1 MFTAIA
7 RISEHDL
14 CSYADTFKDR
24 LVNISMEDAT
34 FELQYIHRILAHA
47 NRLMENIDDNP
58 LTHIIKRQ
66 LLKVISL
73 LIRATNTKL
82 DNLIDSIYTSLT
94 GSSLNATSEMKLIN
108 NSHLSEYT
116 IALRQSCLPR
126 TILTQ
131 IGGIPASCGLHAVMH
146 ALQSM
151 GFASNF
157 IDFTNLSHQ
166 RAFAHGFN
174 KLNDGKICTVMSEI
188 NDVLRSFADMIGLF
202 IPPAKLYSCIGT
214 KGTNDYNICD
224 ILKPSIK
231 INAALKGSISSYTST
246 MNRTT
251 EMSLK
256 ESVIYDIDKLHPE
269 WVLFDI
275 GMWCCIASGLN
286 IDITIGSVQYRLHS
300 FIANT
305 GMHYVCCV
313 LDIIQTERGPVNVV
327 RVYDDM
333 SNGMVQTASLT
344 GFPLD
349 CIGGMVFHKVSH

>member
-7 RISEHDL
+7 RINEHDL
-14 CSYADTFKDR
+14 CGYVDTFKDQ
-24 LVNISMEDAT
+24 LVNISMEDAA
-34 FELQYIHRILAHA
+34 FELQHIHRVLIHA
-47 NRLMENIDDNP
+47 NRLMEDIDDNA

-66 LLKVISL
+66 LLKITSL
-73 LIRATNTKL
+73 LIRVTNAKL
-82 DNLIDSIYTSLT
+82 DNLIDHIYTSLT
-94 GSSLNATSEMKLIN
+94 GSSLNATSEMELID

-116 IALRQSCLPR
+116 IALHQPCLPR
-126 TILTQ
+126 ILLTQ

-146 ALQSM
+146 MLQSM
-151 GFASNF
+151 GFTSNF
-157 IDFTNLSHQ
+157 IDFTDLSHQ

-202 IPPAKLYSCIGT
+202 IPPSKLYSCIGT
-214 KGTNDYNICD
+214 KGKNDYNICD

-246 MNRTT
+246 MGRTT
-251 EMSLK
+251 EMTLK
-256 ESVIYDIDKLHPE
+256 ETVICDIDKLHPE
-269 WVLFDI
+269 WLLFDI

-286 IDITIGSVQYRLHS
+286 IDITIGSVRYRLHS

-313 LDIIQTERGPVNVV
+313 LDIIQAERGPVNVV

-333 SNGMVQTASLT
+333 SDGMIRTASLMS
-344 GFPLD
+344 FPLD